1 MEGSQEPSLLF
12 IKGGEK
18 MFNAF
23 DFIYDGK
30 SSISENVK
38 MLYVENSVFEFVK
51 SIPDKEISMFKT
63 KQSSKWNI
71 IGVDHTEPLSFE
83 MQIMIYSDDV
93 DLYADGNPLIKRNH
107 LSRISHWLFDH
118 TEFKKLQIMTDEMKD
133 SYFMAIFQNVDY
145 FEAGGDVCG
154 FKVTVLC
161 DTIGAYEEKTIKK
174 NCSGN
179 TSFAIQCPNDG
190 IYEIHPK
197 YTIELT
203 DGAADIT
210 VNGKLL
216 QLKSLTP
223 GSTITIDTETLITE
237 SSVGDNLY
245 VEGRYNKA
253 FPVLTYGK
261 NNIQVDGNCV
271 VSINYKLIKEVGC

>member
-1 MEGSQEPSLLF
+1 MSPPLLLY
-12 IKGGEK
+12 KGGEK
-18 MFNAF
+18 MYNAF

-38 MLYVENSVFEFVK
+38 MLYVENNVFEFVK

-63 KQSSKWNI
+63 KQSNKWNI

-83 MQIMIYSDDV
+83 MQIMIYSNDV
-93 DLYADGNPLIKRNH
+93 DLYADENPLIKRNH
-107 LSRISHWLFDH
+107 LSRITHWLFDK
-118 TEFKKLQIMTDEMKD
+118 TEYKKLQILTDEMKD
-133 SYFMAIFQNVDY
+133 LYLMAIFQNVEY

-154 FKVTVLC
+154 FKGTVLC

-174 NCSGN
+174 NCNGS
-179 TSFAIQCPNDG
+179 TSFSILCPNDG

-203 DGAADIT
+203 TGAADIT

-223 GSTITIDTETLITE
+223 GSIVTIDTETLITE

-245 VEGRYNKA
+245 VGDRFNKA
-253 FPVLTYGK
+253 FPALIYGK
-261 NNIQVDGNCV
+261 NNIQIDGNCII
-271 VSINYKLIKEVGC
+271 SINYKLIKEVGC